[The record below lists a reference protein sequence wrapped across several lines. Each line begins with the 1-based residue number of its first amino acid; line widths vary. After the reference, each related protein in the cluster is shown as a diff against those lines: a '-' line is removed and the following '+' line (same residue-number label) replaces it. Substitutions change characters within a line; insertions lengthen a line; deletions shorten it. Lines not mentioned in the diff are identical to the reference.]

1 MSEPVDFL
9 HALSQALATMGLYG
23 DGHPAPARAAAL
35 AHERLEALQADD
47 PHLRFTFLAG
57 EVLFGDEVQPEMVGW
72 EWSERL
78 AGVGVERLEFTGPVG
93 LGQLER
99 LLAHLAARV
108 GIRAAGSAVAWQSG
122 ESPVRLGLVALA
134 RDGAGD
140 GTAPAPAAGT
150 AAPAIARLSY
160 NLHEEREAI
169 GWIHGEVRSGSRLP
183 LIEADAVVRSL
194 SLAMHSE
201 QAMVLPL
208 LQLKEF
214 DQYTTTHSMNV
225 SVLAMALGEFLEL
238 GSAAVRSLGF
248 AALLHD
254 LGKVCIPEEI
264 LNKPGKLT
272 DAERKVVE
280 RHPVVGAKLLLDS
293 PDALEIAAVVAYEH
307 HIFIDGGGYP
317 LLPDARGA
325 QYASRLVHICDV
337 YDALRTKRPYREA
350 WESERAIGYIESR
363 AGIEFDPTIVRAF
376 VAMMR
381 KWDRTTAARPG
392 PVPMH

>member
-1 MSEPVDFL
+1 VSEPVAFL
-9 HALSQALATMGLYG
+9 HALSQALATIGLYG

-35 AHERLEALQADD
+35 AHERLEALQAGD
-47 PHLRFTFLAG
+47 PRVRFTFLSG
-57 EVLFGDEVQPEMVGW
+57 EVLFGDEVEPELAGW
-72 EWSERL
+72 EWSERF
-78 AGVGVERLEFTGPVG
+78 ASVGVERLEFTGPVA
-93 LGQLER
+93 LGQFER

-108 GIRAAGSAVAWQSG
+108 GIRAASSADAWQSG

-134 RDGAGD
+134 GGD
-140 GTAPAPAAGT
+140 GTAPAPGMPGT
-150 AAPAIARLSY
+150 TTPAIARLSY

-169 GWIHGEVRSGSRLP
+169 GWIHDEVRSGSRLP
-183 LIEADAVVRSL
+183 LVEADAVVRSL

-272 DAERKVVE
+272 EEERKVVE
-280 RHPVVGAKLLLDS
+280 RHPAVGAKLLLDS

-381 KWDRTTAARPG
+381 KWDRTMAARPG
-392 PVPMH
+392 PAPIH